1 MRIASIQSYN
11 NSNNRHNGQ
20 PSFKAELLKKDVS
33 RLLDEIQG
41 HDADLVPKLY
51 TLLEYL
57 KSLDGKKASFYCGE
71 FNNFA
76 QLHIDNKEINSNM
89 FINAYSALY
98 SSLVTHKDS
107 IVTKSSIIRMP
118 ESIFEQKWWK
128 NRNKTEV
135 DIKLVFG

>member
-20 PSFKAELLKKDVS
+20 PSFKAELPKQDVN
-33 RLLDEIQG
+33 RLLNEIKG
-41 HDADLVPKLY
+41 YDVALVPKLY

-57 KSLDGKKASFYCGE
+57 KSLGGKKASLYGGE
-71 FNNFA
+71 FNNFV
-76 QLHIDNKEINSNM
+76 QLHIDNKEINPNM
-89 FINAYSALY
+89 FKNAYSALY

-107 IVTKSSIIRMP
+107 IVKKSSIIIMP

-128 NRNKTEV
+128 NRNKTEE